1 MSIARGF
8 AALNAKAQLAPF
20 SFERREMGDRDVGID
35 IKYCGICHSDIHQ
48 ARDEWGGSIFPMVP
62 GHEIAGIVTAVG
74 RKVTKYK
81 PGDKVGVGCYVD
93 SCRMCPECSQ
103 GMEQYCS
110 NMTSWTYNGRE
121 QDLVTPTYGGYS
133 ENIVVDEHFVLR
145 LPDNLPLDGAAP
157 LLCAG
162 ITLYSPLRRFHAGP
176 GRRVAIIGLGGLG
189 HIGIKIAHAM
199 GAEVSVIS
207 HSTRKQ
213 DDARRL
219 GADEFIVSSRD
230 TFSKL
235 SRHFD
240 LIINTVSVDLDWN
253 DFLRMLRVGG
263 TMVILGAPTKP
274 VPIGAFSLISG
285 GKCLAGSG
293 MGGIPETQEMLDFCG
308 KHNIVSDIEK
318 IPIQQVNEA
327 YERVL
332 KSDVRYRFVIDL
344 ASL

>member
-1 MSIARGF
+1 
-8 AALNAKAQLAPF
+8 
-20 SFERREMGDRDVGID
+20 
-35 IKYCGICHSDIHQ
+35 
-48 ARDEWGGSIFPMVP
+48 
-62 GHEIAGIVTAVG
+62 
-74 RKVTKYK
+74 
-81 PGDKVGVGCYVD
+81 
-93 SCRMCPECSQ
+93 
-103 GMEQYCS
+103 MEQYCA
-110 NMTSWTYNGRE
+110 NLTSWTYNGRE
-121 QDLVTPTYGGYS
+121 QDRVTPTYGGYS

-162 ITLYSPLRRFHAGP
+162 ITLYSPLKRFGAGP
-176 GRRVAIIGLGGLG
+176 AKRVAIIGLGGLG

-213 DDARRL
+213 EDARRL
-219 GADEFIVSSRD
+219 GADEFHATSREM
-230 TFSKL
+230 FSKL

-253 DFLRMLRVGG
+253 DFLRMLRVNG

-274 VPIGAFSLISG
+274 IPIGAFSLISG

-308 KHNIVSDIEK
+308 AHNIVSDIEK

-327 YERVL
+327 YDRVL

-344 ASL
+344 ATL